1 MARFIDKNDLKS
13 ANVTV
18 NGDGSFTVR
27 YACDGVP
34 TQRYDY
40 LIVGA
45 GLFGLTVAQQIT
57 ERCGKNVLIIDRRS
71 RIGGNAASHFDE
83 ETGIEIHE
91 YGAHLFHTNIERVW
105 EYANRFTKFTDYT
118 HRVYATHGGEVY
130 PLPIN
135 LGTINQFFHAH
146 YTPAEAKA
154 EIERQAGEYADIDPK
169 NLDEQGKKLIG
180 KPLFDAFI
188 RDYTSKQWQTDATE
202 LPADI
207 ITRLPVRFNYD
218 NRYFTAAHEGLP
230 KDGYDQWFMNM
241 SASQNIAICLD
252 IDYQDDENPVCAG
265 KTLGLVNTLYTGPID
280 RLFDYSHGELGWRT
294 VDFDEVRYDEK
305 DHFGCP
311 VMNFSDKDVKY
322 TRGIE
327 FKNFNPERSDVI
339 EKEKTV
345 VWYERSRFAE
355 RGDEPYY
362 PINSETNAA
371 ILEKYKDDVADID
384 RLTVGG
390 RLGDYKYFDMDRTL
404 DAALNA
410 ADSIVENLRG

>member
-1 MARFIDKNDLKS
+1 MAYYIMTSSLMASTIDIND
-13 ANVTV
+13 
-18 NGDGSFTVR
+18 DGSFILHEPGHP
-27 YACDGVP
+27 AA
-34 TQRYDY
+34 RYDY

-45 GLFGLTVAQQIT
+45 GLFGLTVAEQIAA
-57 ERCGKNVLIIDRRS
+57 RAGKKVLVLDRRM

-83 ETGIEIHE
+83 ETGIEIHD

-105 EYANRFTKFTDYT
+105 DYANRFTEFTDYK
-118 HRVYATHGGEVY
+118 HKVYATHDGEVY

-135 LGTINQFFHAH
+135 LGTINQFFHTK

-154 EIERQAGEYADIDPK
+154 EIEKQAGEYADIEPK

-218 NRYFTAAHEGLP
+218 NRYFTASHEGLP
-230 KDGYDQWFMNM
+230 KNGYGKWFDNM
-241 SASQNIAICLD
+241 VGTNDITICLNTE
-252 IDYQDDENPVCAG
+252 YQDDENPVG
-265 KTLGLVNTLYTGPID
+265 MKSTLGKVNTLYTGPID
-280 RLFDYSHGELGWRT
+280 RLFDYRHGELGWRT
-294 VDFDEVRYDEK
+294 VDFDEVRYDEQ

-311 VMNFSDKDVKY
+311 VMNFSDMDVKY

-327 FKNFNPERSDVI
+327 FKNFNPERTDVAAI
-339 EKEKTV
+339 NKTV

-362 PINSETNAA
+362 PINSAKNAELLA
-371 ILEKYKDDVADID
+371 KYKDDVKAVDK
-384 RLTVGG
+384 LTVGG

-404 DAALNA
+404 DAALTMS
-410 ADSIVENLRG
+410 DSIVENLRG